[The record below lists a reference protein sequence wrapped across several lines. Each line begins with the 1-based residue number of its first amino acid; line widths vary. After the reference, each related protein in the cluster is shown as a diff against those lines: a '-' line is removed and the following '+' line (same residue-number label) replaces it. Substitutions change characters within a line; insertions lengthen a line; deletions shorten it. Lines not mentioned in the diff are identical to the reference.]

1 MVKRK
6 EVTSASITSASNTS
20 ASNDGEIAIDGGAAA
35 QCVTH
40 DRIMN
45 ELKRMSAAEILARSV
60 EAGIHNKDGTLT
72 ARYATRVPKS

>member
-6 EVTSASITSASNTS
+6 KVTS
-20 ASNDGEIAIDGGAAA
+20 ASNDGATAIDGGAAA
-35 QCVTH
+35 QCATH
-40 DRIMN
+40 DRIMD

-72 ARYATRVPKS
+72 DRYATGTPKS